1 MSNTVLAT
9 AVAAYITKNAILFKD
24 MAEDKVKH
32 LVGDQLENSVQY
44 FESHPDTEK
53 FFSTSNG
60 MVFHTAQHAA
70 NHAQTL
76 KDNIVLPIDR
86 ADIAVLMSEG
96 KEEPKATDY
105 KALTVAALKALCE
118 EKQIAFEKK
127 NPTKA
132 EYIAALEEFDAKAA
146 ATEEVDHE
154 VTQEDLDNNPDLIA
168 QGVQVGDIIKIPVQK
183 QKTEEA

>member
-1 MSNTVLAT
+1 MAFAKNILAT

-44 FESHPDTEK
+44 FETHPEAEK

-70 NHAQTL
+70 NHAQSL

-86 ADIAVLMSEG
+86 ADIAALLAAPVA
-96 KEEPKATDY
+96 KATEQE
-105 KALTVAALKALCE
+105 AE
-118 EKQIAFEKK
+118 EAGTGEATQL
-127 NPTKA
+127 NN
-132 EYIAALEEFDAKAA
+132 DA
-146 ATEEVDHE
+146 D
-154 VTQEDLDNNPDLIA
+154 
-168 QGVQVGDIIKIPVQK
+168 PVQTAETPAAK
-183 QKTEEA
+183 QKKTKKQ

>member
-1 MSNTVLAT
+1 MAFAKNILAT

-44 FESHPDTEK
+44 FETHPEAEK

-70 NHAQTL
+70 NHAQSL

-86 ADIAVLMSEG
+86 ADIAALLAAPAAPAGE
-96 KEEPKATDY
+96 ATDY
-105 KALTVAALKALCE
+105 KALNVAALKALCE

-132 EYIAALEEFDAKAA
+132 EYIAALEAFDAKAA
-146 ATEEVDHE
+146 EETTEGTAEETTEE
-154 VTQEDLDNNPDLIA
+154 T
-168 QGVQVGDIIKIPVQK
+168 K
-183 QKTEEA
+183 